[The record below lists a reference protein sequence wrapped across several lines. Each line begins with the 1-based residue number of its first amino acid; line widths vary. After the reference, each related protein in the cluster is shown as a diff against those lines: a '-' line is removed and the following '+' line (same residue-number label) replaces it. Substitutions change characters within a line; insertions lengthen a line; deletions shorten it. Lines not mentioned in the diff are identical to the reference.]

1 MIDIINYLK
10 FEKNKKIILKKQQ
23 YYFLIYLNFIT
34 NINIICILRY
44 KKIYFYSYY
53 LFYAMSFIFFKI
65 LYFR

>member
-10 FEKNKKIILKKQQ
+10 FKKNKKINLKKKQ

-44 KKIYFYSYY
+44 KKIYF
-53 LFYAMSFIFFKI
+53 
-65 LYFR
+65 